1 MSEGQTLNDMPSSV
15 AGSLHAEILARVRRF
30 IVEGNLAPG
39 DRIVERTVCA
49 TLAVSR
55 TPLREALKVL
65 AAEGLVDLLPN
76 RGAVVRTIS
85 VREARH
91 LFEAF
96 AGLEFATG
104 MLACERISGAA
115 VAEIEQLHY
124 AMYERYMRS
133 DIGEYFRL
141 NQAIHDA
148 FLRAAES
155 PALEAMS
162 RNLSGR
168 IQQLRFTA
176 NQLERDRWGE
186 AMREHE
192 QMLDALQRRDG
203 NALGRALFE
212 HMRRKCE
219 AACEGIAEQNRRED
233 ANAA

>member
-1 MSEGQTLNDMPSSV
+1 MADGGILRNSLDPG
-15 AGSLHAEILARVRRF
+15 AGTLHAEVLVRVRRF

-39 DRIVERTVCA
+39 DRIIERQLCGA
-49 TLAVSR
+49 LEVSR

-76 RGAVVRTIS
+76 RGALVRRMS
-85 VREARH
+85 ASEARH

-104 MLACERISGAA
+104 VLACERISPDAIT
-115 VAEIEQLHY
+115 EIERLHY
-124 AMYERYMRS
+124 AMYERYMRR
-133 DIGEYFRL
+133 DIVEYFRL
-141 NQAIHDA
+141 NQAIHEA

-162 RNLSGR
+162 RNMSARL
-168 IQQLRFTA
+168 QQLRFTA

-192 QMLDALQRRDG
+192 QMLEALQRRDG
-203 NALGRALFE
+203 DALGRALFE
-212 HMRRKCE
+212 HMRRKCA
-219 AACEGIAEQNRRED
+219 AACEGIAEQSKPEEVH
-233 ANAA
+233 AA

>member
-1 MSEGQTLNDMPSSV
+1 LNNPPGPGT
-15 AGSLHAEILARVRRF
+15 GSLHAEVLALVRRF
-30 IVEGNLAPG
+30 IVEGHLAPG
-39 DRIVERTVCA
+39 DRIVERTLCA

-76 RGAVVRTIS
+76 RGAVVRRIS
-85 VREARH
+85 VREVRH

-96 AGLEFATG
+96 AGLEFTTG
-104 MLACERISGAA
+104 VLACERISSAA
-115 VAEIEQLHY
+115 IAEIEQLHY
-124 AMYERYMRS
+124 AMYERYMRR
-133 DIGEYFRL
+133 DIVGYFRL

-155 PALEAMS
+155 PVLETMS
-162 RNLSGR
+162 RNLASR

-176 NQLERDRWGE
+176 NQLERDRWGD

-203 NALGRALFE
+203 NTLGGALFA

-219 AACEGIAEQNRRED
+219 AACEGIAEQKSRED